1 MRIAVIGAGL
11 PGVTTACF
19 LARAGHEVLVLDR
32 REGPGLETSF
42 ANGGMLT
49 PSQAA
54 PWNTPGIALQ
64 LLKWIGREDSPFLLK
79 FSQLPALTG
88 WGTAFLRYSGMSSF
102 RRNQLKNAA
111 LGFYSLQVLRET
123 RQQLGIQYDQ
133 STCGTMKIYRSGY
146 TLDTALAMLKASD
159 LTQLPYQVLDQAGVT
174 RQEPAL
180 SPIRDTLAGGI
191 YFPEDEAGDA
201 YLYCRELA
209 AAAVRFGASFRY
221 GTELTGL
228 VREKNRISAVS
239 TRQGDIEADLYI
251 LAAGSFSPRL
261 ARTARLALPV
271 YPVKGYSLT
280 IPTSSLSATLPV
292 LPVIDEL
299 RHVAVTPLGQRLRVA
314 GKAELAGYDT
324 SVNEHKVKLLLKFF
338 GQIYPQV
345 GSQVKRDLV
354 QVWSG
359 LRPYT
364 SDGVP
369 ILGGCEIENLLL
381 NTGHGHL
388 GWTLAAGS
396 ARLITDLICGKETA
410 LDLAPYLLS
419 RFH

>member
-11 PGVTTACF
+11 PGITTACF
-19 LARAGHEVLVLDR
+19 LARAGYEVLVVDR
-32 REGPGLETSF
+32 QEGPGLETSF

-54 PWNTPGIALQ
+54 PWNVPGIALQ
-64 LLKWIGREDSPFLLK
+64 LLRWIGREDSPFLLK
-79 FSQLPALTG
+79 LSQLPSLAG
-88 WGTAFLRYSGMSSF
+88 WGTAFLRHSSVYRF
-102 RRNQLKNAA
+102 RRNHLKNAV
-111 LGFYSLQVLRET
+111 LGLYSLQILRET
-123 RQQLGIQYDQ
+123 REQLGIQYDQ
-133 STCGTMKIYRSGY
+133 SSRGTMKLYRTASA
-146 TLDTALAMLKASD
+146 LDEAIGMIKASG
-159 LTQLPYQVLDQAGVT
+159 LTQLPYHALDQAGVV

-180 SPIRDTLAGGI
+180 DPVRDMLAGGI

-201 YLYCRELA
+201 YLFCRELA
-209 AAAVRFGASFRY
+209 AAAVRFGATFMY
-221 GTELTGL
+221 DTEVTGL
-228 VREKNRISAVS
+228 VRRNNRISDLS
-239 TRQGDIEADLYI
+239 TRQGEIKADLYI
-251 LAAGSFSPRL
+251 LSAGSYSPWL
-261 ARTARLALPV
+261 ARTAGLALPV

-280 IPTSSLSATLPV
+280 IPTPSLSGTLPL

-299 RHVAVTPLGQRLRVA
+299 RHVAVTPLGQRLRIA
-314 GKAELAGYDT
+314 GKAELAGYDK
-324 SVNEHKVKLLLKFF
+324 SVDEHKVKLLLKFF
-338 GQIYPQV
+338 GQIYPEV
-345 GSQVKRDLV
+345 GRQVKRESV

-359 LRPYT
+359 LRPYS

-388 GWTLAAGS
+388 GWTMAAGS
-396 ARLITDLICGKETA
+396 AQLITDLICGKATA